1 MHSMTNNIAITGM
14 GIVSSIGT
22 SLETNRKSLLQAT
35 SGLGQLQK
43 INSIHASEIKVG
55 EVALSNSEISA
66 ALKLPP
72 NHNFTRTA
80 LLGSLA
86 AKEALVKAMGTGFRG
101 VSHLDCGVL
110 RGAQGAPRLVFSAR
124 LAERLRADGVQRAHL
139 ALTDQGEWVLATVVL
154 EGSGALGAAALEIA

>member
-1 MHSMTNNIAITGM
+1 M
-14 GIVSSIGT
+14 IV
-22 SLETNRKSLLQAT
+22 
-35 SGLGQLQK
+35 GLGNDLVHLPR
-43 INSIHASEIKVG
+43 IDAVWRRHG
-55 EVALSNSEISA
+55 ERFCRKLLMPAEHSA
-66 ALKLPP
+66 LPP
-72 NHNFTRTA
+72 KGDPVNRLAKAF
-80 LLGSLA
+80 A

-139 ALTDQGEWVLATVVL
+139 ALTDQGEWVLGTVVL